1 MPPNLETM
9 TNQQSNSRITPNI
22 AQNLGSR
29 FQALAEI
36 DLNINLENGMD
47 KGMLQ
52 DSRDNT
58 IPKYTNSNLDG
69 EVRSNGTKSH
79 PYKENIPEV
88 ISEGHP
94 QAVPIELWPSTPSSP
109 TVETTLT

>member
-1 MPPNLETM
+1 
-9 TNQQSNSRITPNI
+9 
-22 AQNLGSR
+22 
-29 FQALAEI
+29 
-36 DLNINLENGMD
+36 MD
-47 KGMLQ
+47 KDMPQ
-52 DSRDNT
+52 DSRNNT
-58 IPKYTNSNLDG
+58 IPKDTNSNLEKAPQQENLDG